1 MAEKDKYPTDKIAK
15 IFEQL
20 RFQKTRFGGVSEADV
35 WKKLGEVQKQYRMEY
50 RIQQERY
57 HALLEE
63 RDAEITRLKQSLLAK
78 EEARGRQ
85 DE

>member
-1 MAEKDKYPTDKIAK
+1 MAEQDKNPMDKIAK
-15 IFEQL
+15 MFEQL
-20 RFQKTRFGGVSEADV
+20 RFQKTLFGGVREADV

-50 RIQQERY
+50 RIQQECYR
-57 HALLEE
+57 ALLEE
-63 RDAEITRLKQSLLAK
+63 RDAEITRLKQALLAK